1 MISTSYQCRL
11 KARTGS
17 ASYARLPG
25 GSAQLPVRGDGR
37 SKLGLNRGRECHEQH
52 RAATA
57 AVSRPNRR
65 TVTAAAVLSSPLLTQ
80 AFAAQAGEEIIPWS
94 DQPPPDPGVARGA
107 IQNLQRWEDR
117 DWRTPNSEFL
127 TKVLTSA
134 NPSRWRRPVAGGER
148 PCVFGEASF
157 AATRGMGQDA
167 PAPTIPANVKR
178 A

>member
-25 GSAQLPVRGDGR
+25 GSAQLPVRGGGR

-52 RAATA
+52 RPA
-57 AVSRPNRR
+57 
-65 TVTAAAVLSSPLLTQ
+65 AAAVLGQSGALLTSAAVLNNPLLTQ

-107 IQNLQRWEDR
+107 IQNLQRGKIS
-117 DWRTPNSEFL
+117 T
-127 TKVLTSA
+127 
-134 NPSRWRRPVAGGER
+134 G
-148 PCVFGEASF
+148 
-157 AATRGMGQDA
+157 
-167 PAPTIPANVKR
+167 
-178 A
+178 